1 MTTTFHEIRKEVED
15 KRGRFEADKFS
26 TLWHTYPHAR
36 ERIAELYLSDIS
48 HQGFVMRDTASVII
62 NDETLT
68 LDQALEVGKLGV
80 VRKNHYLLHRLAEGA
95 DDTSHDF
102 ALRQAQELH
111 ICDFATKIHD
121 GRDPILGAGTVT
133 VVRTCECGR
142 EFVTESRYNW
152 TGD

>member
-1 MTTTFHEIRKEVED
+1 MNLTEIRAEIEQ
-15 KRGRFEADKFS
+15 KRGRIGADAFAMA
-26 TLWHTYPHAR
+26 WNTYPHCR
-36 ERIAELYLSDIS
+36 ETMTELWLSDAE
-48 HQGFVMRDTASVII
+48 GFVLRDTTSVII

-80 VRKNHYLLHRLAEGA
+80 VRKNHYLLCRLAEGA
-95 DDTSHDF
+95 DDTSHDY

-133 VVRTCECGR
+133 TVRTCGCGQ
-142 EFVTESRYNW
+142 EFVTERRYNW